1 MQCPMKKKTTKKP
14 GVKKNPP
21 LQINVE
27 NTDRLYLALTELFKG
42 QDVTD
47 VCAAIGT
54 VISVSELAAKTAPR
68 EYLDIVSIY
77 ADHVRRLWKEGDKP
91 NE

>member
-1 MQCPMKKKTTKKP
+1 MKTKTKTKKTASRTLPK
-14 GVKKNPP
+14 
-21 LQINVE
+21 LEINVE
-27 NTDRLYLALTELFKG
+27 NTDRLYLELNKLFKG

-54 VISVSELAAKTAPR
+54 VLSVSELAAKTAPR
-68 EYLDIVSIY
+68 EYLDIVAIY